1 MDAGNK
7 RLAAQSDKLQISVY
21 ISRWGRASAQ
31 SGDSAATAGQQGAQ
45 TQGLP
50 RALAK
55 SFQTPRLGNCR
66 STGCCPN
73 VGSCQT
79 HKHAKHR
86 HDSHH
91 ATRHARAATEWHG
104 RDYKRCAQYAR
115 TQPLP
120 STHFSASN
128 PDTELGKLPLI
139 MLYSRLRVLRSRVQR
154 GAVQKPLPK
163 VVATVAC
170 HWPTGGPHARHRNQS
185 SNNENPQHTA
195 THTHTSQDT
204 YSRTGN
210 PDTTLGK
217 LPLIPP
223 SYSVKF
229 LRERTKAVGTARA

>member
-1 MDAGNK
+1 MG
-7 RLAAQSDKLQISVY
+7 
-21 ISRWGRASAQ
+21 
-31 SGDSAATAGQQGAQ
+31 TAPPQRGQQGAQ

-86 HDSHH
+86 QHH
-91 ATRHARAATEWHG
+91 MIHITPRDASHARAATEWHG
-104 RDYKRCAQYAR
+104 RDYTRCAQYAR

-139 MLYSRLRVLRSRVQR
+139 MLYSRLRVLRSRVQP
-154 GAVQKPLPK
+154 GAVHKPLPK
-163 VVATVAC
+163 EVATVAC

-204 YSRTGN
+204 RATLTLEPAIPTLRWGN
-210 PDTTLGK
+210 C
-217 LPLIPP
+217 
-223 SYSVKF
+223 
-229 LRERTKAVGTARA
+229 R